1 MVLLKKKMSY
11 YDTLVLSG
19 GSIKAIS
26 ILGALQYCYDNK
38 LVDSVSTFMAA
49 SAGGLIAYLL
59 IIGYTPTE
67 IIIYLCKHDIFE
79 DVKHMDIAALIHGG
93 GILSFSKFQEH
104 LEQMTIDKIGRLV
117 TLNDLHV
124 LFNKTL
130 VLVTYNVT
138 RQQTEYL
145 SYKTNPELPCL
156 VALRMTS
163 ALPMIFQK
171 FKYMDNFYIDG
182 GWVDTFPI
190 SYTLENQTLSHRLGI
205 MVDPSD
211 KDSYEEEDGLKYIYY
226 LLTIPMRELIKRN
239 LENTQG
245 IDIIKIKNNINM
257 FDYTL
262 NIIEKMELF
271 SIGYQ
276 ASKNFFEPEN

>member
-1 MVLLKKKMSY
+1 MSY

-19 GSIKAIS
+19 GSIKTIS
-26 ILGALQYCYDNK
+26 ILGALQYCYDNR
-38 LVDSVSTFMAA
+38 LVDSVSTFIAT
-49 SAGGLIAYLL
+49 SAGGFIAYLT

-79 DVKHMDIAALIHGG
+79 DVKHMDIGALIHGG
-93 GILSFSKFQEH
+93 GVLSFLKFQEH

-117 TLNDLHV
+117 TLNDLYT

-138 RQQTEYL
+138 KQQTEYL

-163 ALPMIFQK
+163 AIPMIFPK

-182 GWVDTFPI
+182 GCVDTFPI
-190 SYTLENQTLSHRLGI
+190 SYDLEPQKESHRLGI
-205 MVDPSD
+205 MVDCFEYN
-211 KDSYEEEDGLKYIYY
+211 SYEEEDGLKYIYG
-226 LLTIPMRELIKRN
+226 LFTIPIKELMKKN
-239 LENTQG
+239 LENVSG

-276 ASKNFFEPEN
+276 ASKTFFDP